1 MNLKEI
7 DHKIESLIKE
17 HRKEIVM
24 LNEKIISLGVENK
37 QYQDIAAELKD
48 LAIRS
53 SNIIKEIKED
63 PVYPEPKCEVCE
75 D

>member
-17 HRKEIVM
+17 HRKEKAM
-24 LNEKIISLGVENK
+24 LNEKIISLKVENNK
-37 QYQDIAAELKD
+37 YLDILAEVTD
-48 LAIRS
+48 LVNES